1 MVETPSA
8 VKTISDYSTVILCFI
23 TIVLAVITFFYLL
36 ETKKMR
42 KLAYKT
48 FRVDLSPMVFV
59 DDIKTMAKSNVE
71 KKTLDL
77 ETRFYIKNY
86 GKTAAENV
94 RISIEF
100 TSGDSKIVK
109 ELESTPYIFPTK
121 TVSFWSNVSLN
132 LTAEGISK
140 IEAAIA
146 AKKIIKMS
154 PDSIPLTHMKID
166 IKYLDHE
173 KNEKSVQGL
182 FRYNGDKDTWDYM
195 TIEKE
200 Q

>member
-1 MVETPSA
+1 
-8 VKTISDYSTVILCFI
+8 
-23 TIVLAVITFFYLL
+23 
-36 ETKKMR
+36 
-42 KLAYKT
+42 
-48 FRVDLSPMVFV
+48 MVFV